1 MLSIISRHYDLD
13 RVRGSVL
20 TASTLFQ
27 IELGGNSI
35 KDLRDFVN
43 RIRLVLSAIP
53 IGQRPD
59 DRLTGEWLFHRVKH
73 IRKLERVIED
83 IRESGSTSYRREW
96 SYLWDKIQDLIV
108 QDREDSNAQSV
119 LKSLQ
124 SAAPAPKTKAVPAI
138 DGGNG
143 KTKAPPPAAPKTKAA
158 PTRVDPPPTPI
169 APGAPAPNATKP
181 KAKAKAKAKAMTDA
195 EKAKTPCIFFQM
207 PSGCTHGDNC
217 KFSHKAAAP
226 KPKAKAKDGA
236 KSKPGAMTKA
246 VVALVAASSLCN
258 PVVSAGPTYAVE
270 WAADTAAGRHLGSAK
285 ALFDQG
291 IPRDAFDRY
300 LGASKSPVT
309 FHTGGGPQSGVQT
322 LGFLSNNMDFANHYM
337 LDSCPL
343 VRSTGIDVD
352 PGKAFVWLPGIL
364 PFFVSDVSQ
373 LIVHCP
379 ESCRQYATRVD
390 EHVPIFTSEVRF
402 THGAANPVGDPS
414 GGSFVEDPAAVPSAI
429 QNSDS
434 HPAEVRAKQVLSSG
448 GNISCRA
455 VRNLFNL
462 VDKEPAARG
471 DHGDSFS
478 TGLYRMGGALGLRT
492 SAHRFPLVTKAFN
505 KFAQSRVPGFGYTTL
520 CIFSNIT
527 TGPHRDFHN
536 ADQDNAVISLGG
548 FTGGCVWVE
557 ESGGT
562 TPCPGDPSKLGK
574 VLNFKNGVIRLR
586 AKRVTHATMPWRGDR
601 VVMVLFSAKHP
612 SEVKEAHCEEL
623 RALGF
628 PIDSCVDPLPAFAA
642 KAPEGPAADAPPDGA
657 GALDDDERSGELLH
671 GNDSEDKVPG
681 RVIKLRDQAMS
692 LEHRLFHFPKN
703 PFCDICNQARML
715 SRRVRRK
722 PRDSEVEP
730 DPLEASEF
738 GEVIAA
744 DHIHVFRSPDDS
756 DASDKSY
763 VVLCLRDKYTGLFAA
778 FPGNDR
784 STNAVVVA
792 LRKFVGRRV
801 CSKPV
806 TLVSD
811 AADEFEAAA
820 EEMGWISSSSLPN
833 RFPHNAQLERE
844 IRSFQ
849 EGVRSSFLE
858 AGFSIRPE
866 LWPVA
871 CRFGAMA
878 MNLTLRSPQDE
889 SRSRWDFNN
898 DDAGREESHV
908 RKLLL
913 GQLVF
918 YRHKHESKF
927 GPNAAPGLFAG
938 WRLEPGGIYRDVTLV
953 LDLEILRTKTGAWT
967 DPISVPESEL
977 YVRSGAPVLP
987 LRNAAEHALLT
998 FANEGEVAPH
1008 EPLPIPFTPHV
1019 FTDQGE
1025 RKKLR
1030 RIYITYAR
1038 FRKIGPTPGCSA
1050 CENDKSNHNA
1060 ECIARFEK
1068 AFGRESKAP
1077 ETPVPKDFLS
1087 YEDLMLPRPPSRDEG
1102 DHLSDYEPSEI
1113 GGEEA
1118 PAAPAIFRHQK
1129 SGALV
1134 LFEIVS
1140 HSGSH
1145 LSKNC

>member
-1 MLSIISRHYDLD
+1 M
-13 RVRGSVL
+13 
-20 TASTLFQ
+20 
-27 IELGGNSI
+27 
-35 KDLRDFVN
+35 
-43 RIRLVLSAIP
+43 
-53 IGQRPD
+53 
-59 DRLTGEWLFHRVKH
+59 
-73 IRKLERVIED
+73 
-83 IRESGSTSYRREW
+83 
-96 SYLWDKIQDLIV
+96 IV

-143 KTKAPPPAAPKTKAA
+143 KTKASPPAAPKTKAA
-158 PTRVDPPPTPI
+158 PTKVDPPPAPI
-169 APGAPAPNATKP
+169 APGAPAPNAAKS

-207 PSGCTHGDNC
+207 PSGCIHGDNC
-217 KFSHKAAAP
+217 KFSHKTAAP

-246 VVALVAASSLCN
+246 VVALVAASSLCT
-258 PVVSAGPTYAVE
+258 PVISAGPTYAVE

-309 FHTGGGPQSGVQT
+309 FHTGGGPQPGVQT
-322 LGFLSNNMDFANHYM
+322 LGFMSNNMDFANHYM

-352 PGKAFVWLPGIL
+352 SGKAFVWLPGSL

-414 GGSFVEDPAAVPSAI
+414 GGSFVEDPTAVPSAI
-429 QNSDS
+429 QISDS

-492 SAHRFPLVTKAFN
+492 SAHRFPLVTKAFS

-548 FTGGCVWVE
+548 FTGGGVWVE

-642 KAPEGPAADAPPDGA
+642 EAPEGPAADAPPDGA

-671 GNDSEDKVPG
+671 ANDSEHKVPE

-703 PFCDICNQARML
+703 PFCDIYNQARML
-715 SRRVRRK
+715 SRQ
-722 PRDSEVEP
+722 
-730 DPLEASEF
+730 
-738 GEVIAA
+738 
-744 DHIHVFRSPDDS
+744 
-756 DASDKSY
+756 
-763 VVLCLRDKYTGLFAA
+763 
-778 FPGNDR
+778 
-784 STNAVVVA
+784 
-792 LRKFVGRRV
+792 
-801 CSKPV
+801 
-806 TLVSD
+806 
-811 AADEFEAAA
+811 
-820 EEMGWISSSSLPN
+820 SSVKSLPQITYMCLD
-833 RFPHNAQLERE
+833 R
-844 IRSFQ
+844 
-849 EGVRSSFLE
+849 
-858 AGFSIRPE
+858 
-866 LWPVA
+866 
-871 CRFGAMA
+871 
-878 MNLTLRSPQDE
+878 LT
-889 SRSRWDFNN
+889 
-898 DDAGREESHV
+898 
-908 RKLLL
+908 
-913 GQLVF
+913 
-918 YRHKHESKF
+918 
-927 GPNAAPGLFAG
+927 
-938 WRLEPGGIYRDVTLV
+938 
-953 LDLEILRTKTGAWT
+953 ILM
-967 DPISVPESEL
+967 
-977 YVRSGAPVLP
+977 
-987 LRNAAEHALLT
+987 LLT
-998 FANEGEVAPH
+998 
-1008 EPLPIPFTPHV
+1008 
-1019 FTDQGE
+1019 
-1025 RKKLR
+1025 
-1030 RIYITYAR
+1030 
-1038 FRKIGPTPGCSA
+1038 S
-1050 CENDKSNHNA
+1050 
-1060 ECIARFEK
+1060 
-1068 AFGRESKAP
+1068 
-1077 ETPVPKDFLS
+1077 
-1087 YEDLMLPRPPSRDEG
+1087 LMLSC
-1102 DHLSDYEPSEI
+1102 
-1113 GGEEA
+1113 A
-1118 PAAPAIFRHQK
+1118 
-1129 SGALV
+1129 
-1134 LFEIVS
+1134 
-1140 HSGSH
+1140 
-1145 LSKNC
+1145 